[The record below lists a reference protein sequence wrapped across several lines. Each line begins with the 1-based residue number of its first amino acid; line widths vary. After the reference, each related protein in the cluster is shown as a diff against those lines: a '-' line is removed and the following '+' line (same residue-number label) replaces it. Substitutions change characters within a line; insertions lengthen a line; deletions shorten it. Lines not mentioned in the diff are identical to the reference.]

1 MRHSIVLRATT
12 LALVLGWAQSQAAE
26 GEYPA
31 AHFEPEVIYQAPE
44 AVSSVESPAPTTD
57 ADYPAAHFEPKVIY
71 QDPTLI
77 ESVRAQPVPPPAAAP
92 AETERS
98 PAAAPKAN
106 APGGPVSDV
115 SPPYGVL
122 AFALGIIG
130 LAFWWSTRARTPEIG
145 ESAEGGDTEAV
156 TETAVDDDAGE
167 AADDDAGEAEDE
179 ELEELAEAAVAS
191 LAHTNRQRANK
202 TRRVRRR

>member
-31 AHFEPEVIYQAPE
+31 AHFEPEVIYRAADATPQAE
-44 AVSSVESPAPTTD
+44 APAASD

-71 QDPTLI
+71 QDPALI
-77 ESVRAQPVPPPAAAP
+77 ETVQAQPVQTPAALP
-92 AETERS
+92 AASER
-98 PAAAPKAN
+98 PRAAAPKAK
-106 APGGPVSDV
+106 ASGGPVSDV
-115 SPPYGVL
+115 SPPYGML
-122 AFALGIIG
+122 IFALGIIG
-130 LAFWWSTRARTPEIG
+130 LAFWWSGRAKTPEAG
-145 ESAEGGDTEAV
+145 ASAEGGDAGAA
-156 TETAVDDDAGE
+156 TETAEAE
-167 AADDDAGEAEDE
+167 AAPDDDAGEAEE

-202 TRRVRRR
+202 TRRTRRR